1 MTTTQQKRCA
11 YCSQPMQTYRICP
24 AREIHGPCVPKLTAP
39 PPGAGGDVGARSD
52 DVMRHDFPAL
62 QQFHTKHAMG
72 SLAAP
77 SCLCCGRSTQGVE
90 IGVQHMELP
99 GIVICKPCK
108 DATAPGDAG
117 GSVGASAIYVCAR
130 ECDQCGHAGIN
141 DEHPHHDM
149 CSRCEWSGP
158 APTGDLCPLC
168 GSEGTICA
176 ACPECG
182 GRYRLLAEKDIK
194 ATP

>member
-117 GSVGASAIYVCAR
+117 GSAEVR
-130 ECDQCGHAGIN
+130 
-141 DEHPHHDM
+141 
-149 CSRCEWSGP
+149 
-158 APTGDLCPLC
+158 PTD
-168 GSEGTICA
+168 
-176 ACPECG
+176 
-182 GRYRLLAEKDIK
+182 RQLLATLAK
-194 ATP
+194 ALRISDKQAHEWLYTFDFDSVSDRLIDEERIAK